1 MTIPGVRVAAVR
13 RTATAFGLAAML
25 VSFYIFLRYYF
36 DDGGERFS
44 NSWRWL
50 SIPGPWRFGDI
61 GISLTLGADGVA
73 APMLLLTGIVMFTG
87 VLVSWSIKSWNKDFF
102 ILYFLLLAGVFGVF
116 ASYDLFFFFFFYEL
130 SVLPMYLLIGVW
142 GSSSRFPK
150 FNRTKEYSAM
160 KLTLYLVAGSVLIW
174 VALMA
179 IFVEAGLGTFDIRR
193 LSVVEYSPTFQKI
206 FFPFLAVGFGILAG
220 LWPFHTWSPDGH
232 VAAPTAVSMVHA
244 GVLMKLGAF
253 GIIRVGM
260 VILPEGAE
268 FWMPALIG
276 LGTVNVIYGAISAMG
291 QSDLKYV
298 IGYSSVSHMG
308 YVMMGIATLHPLG
321 LSGAVLQM
329 FSHGIMT
336 ALFFA
341 VVGVIYDRTHT
352 RDMMVLDGLAKRM
365 GVTAVF
371 FTIAG
376 LTSLGLPGLSGFVA
390 ELLVFLGLF
399 KTYPALGVLGVI
411 GAAITAVYIL
421 RLLAKVFFGPVS
433 PLPHEREEAMTELDT
448 DIGQEAGVRAQ
459 ASSESAS
466 AHDQSIEQM
475 DATAE
480 DAKPVGE
487 ADGGAQASPR
497 SVSAHAQNTE
507 RIDATNQEAKPIVET
522 AGGAQASSQSASVH
536 AQSIEQIDATTQEK
550 ISAAI
555 LTAFILLVGLFPFPF
570 LRVIDGGVAEVLA
583 RFG

>member
-1 MTIPGVRVAAVR
+1 MQFFDQHILLALIALPMIGAAVIMAIPGAHDKSVR
-13 RTATAFGLAAML
+13 RVATAFGLVVIL
-25 VSFYIFLRYYF
+25 LSFYVFARYYV
-36 DDGGERFS
+36 DGDGARFA

-50 SIPGPWRFGDI
+50 SLPGPWKFGDI
-61 GISLTLGADGVA
+61 GISLTLGVDGVA

-87 VLVSWSIKSWNKDFF
+87 VLVSWSIKAWNKDFF

-150 FNRTKEYSAM
+150 FSRTKEYSAM

-179 IFVEAGLGTFDIRR
+179 IFVEAGLGTFDIKR
-193 LSVVEYSPTFQKI
+193 LAVVEYSPTFQKV
-206 FFPFLAVGFGILAG
+206 FFPFLAIGFGILAG

-232 VAAPTAVSMVHA
+232 VAAPTAVSMAHA

-268 FWMPALIG
+268 FWMPALVG
-276 LGTVNVIYGAISAMG
+276 LGAVNVIYGAISAMG
-291 QSDLKYV
+291 QTDLKYV

-308 YVMMGIATLHPLG
+308 YVVMGIATLHPLG

-341 VVGVIYDRTHT
+341 AVGVVYDRTHT
-352 RDMMVLDGLAKRM
+352 RDMLVLDGLAKRM
-365 GVTAVF
+365 PVTAVF

-399 KTYPALGVLGVI
+399 KTYPALGMLGII

-421 RLLAKVFFGPVS
+421 RLLAKVFFGPGEGIAQVGAGNHS
-433 PLPHEREEAMTELDT
+433 TGATGAIDDSRHALPAEKT
-448 DIGQEAGVRAQ
+448 
-459 ASSESAS
+459 
-466 AHDQSIEQM
+466 
-475 DATAE
+475 DATRI
-480 DAKPVGE
+480 E
-487 ADGGAQASPR
+487 AL
-497 SVSAHAQNTE
+497 
-507 RIDATNQEAKPIVET
+507 
-522 AGGAQASSQSASVH
+522 
-536 AQSIEQIDATTQEK
+536 
-550 ISAAI
+550 AAVV
-555 LTAFILLVGLFPFPF
+555 LTAFVLLVGLFPFPF
-570 LRVIDGGVAEVLA
+570 MRVINGGVADVLA

>member
-1 MTIPGVRVAAVR
+1 MQFFDSHILLALIALPMVGAAVIMAIPGVRDDAVR
-13 RTATAFGLAAML
+13 RVATAFGLVVML
-25 VSFYIFLRYYF
+25 LSFYLFARYYF
-36 DDGGERFS
+36 DGDGARFA
-44 NSWRWL
+44 NSWQWL
-50 SIPGPWRFGDI
+50 NLPGPWKFGDI
-61 GISLTLGADGVA
+61 GISLTLGVDGVA

-87 VLVSWSIKSWNKDFF
+87 VLVSWSIRSWNKDFF

-150 FNRTKEYSAM
+150 FSRTKEYSAM

-179 IFVEAGLGTFDIRR
+179 IFVEAGLGTFDIKR
-193 LSVVEYSPTFQKI
+193 LAVAEYSPTFQKV
-206 FFPFLAVGFGILAG
+206 FFPFLAIGFGILAG

-308 YVMMGIATLHPLG
+308 YVVMGIATLHPLG

-341 VVGVIYDRTHT
+341 VVGVVYDRTHT
-352 RDMMVLDGLAKRM
+352 RDMLVLDGLAKRM
-365 GVTAVF
+365 PVTAVF

-399 KTYPALGVLGVI
+399 KTYPILGMLGII

-433 PLPHEREEAMTELDT
+433 PLPDEAEGRAGEEKAVP
-448 DIGQEAGVRAQ
+448 IVSGGSNGSAQ
-459 ASSESAS
+459 ATAT
-466 AHDQSIEQM
+466 AHEQHVEQM
-475 DATAE
+475 DATM
-480 DAKPVGE
+480 
-487 ADGGAQASPR
+487 
-497 SVSAHAQNTE
+497 
-507 RIDATNQEAKPIVET
+507 
-522 AGGAQASSQSASVH
+522 
-536 AQSIEQIDATTQEK
+536 QEK
-550 ISAAI
+550 ISASV
-555 LTAFILLVGLFPFPF
+555 LTAFVLLVGLFPFPF
-570 LRVIDGGVAEVLA
+570 MRVINGGVADVLA